1 MFELMYQQMQIAFAE
16 RINKFIYT
24 VRRIPVIGK
33 CIPEEL
39 YARVSLKRV
48 LAVLAAIRSV
58 LGDMINKLLY
68 FLAAIWFR
76 SCCCLYFFGRWEK
89 CFHGTKYHV
98 VLDIFLYEFFA
109 GFICKQ

>member
-68 FLAAIWFR
+68 F
-76 SCCCLYFFGRWEK
+76 FGRWEK

>member
-48 LAVLAAIRSV
+48 LAVLAAIWSV
-58 LGDMINKLLY
+58 LGDIIFFSRHM
-68 FLAAIWFR
+68 FR

-109 GFICKQ
+109 GFICKQYDMCL